1 MNILPYCAAA
11 IVAAFASLYL
21 KSVRAEYAAL
31 VGLAAVIFIMAG
43 VLPALVA
50 LISDVTRFASSSG
63 VSEKYIEPIFKII
76 GIAYVAQI
84 GSDVCEDAGEKAIA
98 SHVELCGKAAI
109 AIIALPMV
117 KDVFSLILGLLG

>member
-43 VLPALVA
+43 VVPGIVA
-50 LISDVTRFASSSG
+50 VISDVTRFASASG
-63 VSEKYIEPIFKII
+63 VSEKYITPIFKII
-76 GIAYVAQI
+76 GIAYISEIA
-84 GSDVCEDAGEKAIA
+84 SDVCSDAGEKAIA
-98 SHVELCGKAAI
+98 SHVELCGKVAI
-109 AIIALPMV
+109 SIIALPMV